1 MTLPSTAPAA
11 QPEDYVVLDFETT
24 GLSAGWDRPTEIALA
39 LVREGQVIAQFQ
51 QLMNPGRP
59 IPSYVQ
65 ELTGITNRMV
75 ATAPPVN
82 VVMREAANFVGQRP
96 LVAHN
101 ASFDRKFWQAELQA
115 LDVWADHAFA
125 CSMLLARRLCPDA
138 PNHQLGTLARHL
150 HLPSTGQA
158 HRAMA
163 DVLMTVQV
171 LQRFSSDLAQLH
183 GLTHID
189 HSLWCKMQSTPK
201 QAIPEMLRR
210 LAAQAS

>member
-1 MTLPSTAPAA
+1 MAYPSEKMAAPT
-11 QPEDYVVLDFETT
+11 QEYVVLDFETT

-39 LVREGQVIAQFQ
+39 LVREGQIVAQFQ
-51 QLMNPGRP
+51 QLMNPGRA

-75 ATAPPVN
+75 ASAPPVAT
-82 VVMREAANFVGQRP
+82 VMREAAAFVGQRP

-101 ASFDRKFWQAELQA
+101 ASFDRKFWQAELEDLQLPA
-115 LDVWADHAFA
+115 HHAFA

-138 PNHQLGTLARHL
+138 PNHQLGTLARYL
-150 HLPSTGQA
+150 QLPHTGQA

-171 LQRFSSDLAQLH
+171 LQRLSSDLAQHH
-183 GLTHID
+183 GITHTD
-189 HSLWCKMQSTPK
+189 HALWCKLQTTPK
-201 QAIPEMLRR
+201 HAIPTLLHR
-210 LAAQAS
+210 LGRQSP

>member
-1 MTLPSTAPAA
+1 MAYLSEKMAAPT
-11 QPEDYVVLDFETT
+11 QEYVVLDFETT

-39 LVREGQVIAQFQ
+39 LVREGQVVAQFQ

-75 ATAPPVN
+75 ATAPSVA
-82 VVMREAANFVGQRP
+82 VVMREAAAFVGSRP

-101 ASFDRKFWQAELQA
+101 ASFDRRFWQAELHSLQLPA
-115 LDVWADHAFA
+115 NHAFA

-138 PNHQLGTLARHL
+138 PNHQLGTLARYL
-150 HLPSTGQA
+150 QLPHTGQA

-171 LQRFSSDLAQLH
+171 LQRFGSDLAQHH
-183 GLTHID
+183 GITHTD
-189 HSLWCKMQSTPK
+189 HALWCKLQTTPK
-201 QAIPEMLRR
+201 HAIPAVLHR
-210 LAAQAS
+210 LGRQSP